1 MSRSVTILLLRGDPF
16 DTVRQESERSLEFAL
31 KAGYR
36 DTADR
41 ILSQQRF
48 IAAMQ
53 GRTASLSSLSDAQF
67 DESTFEA
74 QLTNRTALMVC
85 FYWIIK
91 LQSGFF
97 AGEYREALVAAEKAK
112 ELLWSA
118 VAHIQMLDCFYYTAL
133 TVTSLYE
140 NAAPG
145 MQAEWR
151 NLLAAHCEQLRE
163 WADNYPSTF
172 ADKHALVSAEIARIE
187 GRDLEAMRLY
197 DDAIRAARENGFVQ
211 NEAIAYE
218 LATRFYIAR
227 GFDLIAEA
235 YLRKARYCYL
245 RWGGA
250 GKVRQLDELYPQLR
264 ELEVVPGPTTTIGA
278 PIENLDLAT
287 VIKLSQAVSGEMV
300 FEKLIETLMHTA
312 VEHAGA
318 ERGVL
323 ILDQGS
329 EQRIQAEATI
339 GEGAIRV
346 DWKRALAEVT
356 TVPQSILRYVAR
368 THESVILDDA
378 SSQPPFSEDSYIRQ
392 RGARSVLCLPLINQ
406 SKLIGIL
413 YLENNLASQ
422 VFTPARIAV
431 LKLLAS
437 QAAISL
443 ENTRLYRDLAQR
455 EAKIR
460 RLVDANIVGIFIGNL
475 DGDIVEANEA
485 FLRMSSKKWSR

>member
-1 MSRSVTILLLRGDPF
+1 
-16 DTVRQESERSLEFAL
+16 
-31 KAGYR
+31 
-36 DTADR
+36 
-41 ILSQQRF
+41 
-48 IAAMQ
+48 MQ

-67 DESTFEA
+67 DESTFET

-91 LQSGFF
+91 LQSRFL

-118 VAHIQMLDCFYYTAL
+118 VAHIQMLDYFYYTAL

-140 NAAPG
+140 SAAPG

-151 NLLAAHCEQLRE
+151 NLLAAHREQLRE
-163 WADNYPSTF
+163 WADNYPPTF
-172 ADKHALVSAEIARIE
+172 ADKYALVSAEIARIE

-197 DDAIRAARENGFVQ
+197 DDAIRSARENGFVQ
-211 NEAIAYE
+211 NEGIAYE
-218 LATRFYIAR
+218 LATRFYTAR

-235 YLRKARYCYL
+235 YLRRARYCYL

-250 GKVRQLDELYPQLR
+250 GKVRQLDELYPQVR
-264 ELEVVPGPTTTIGA
+264 ELEPAPGPTTTIGA
-278 PIENLDLAT
+278 PIESLDLAT

-329 EQRIQAEATI
+329 EPRIQAEATI

-346 DWKRALAEVT
+346 DWKRALAEAT

-368 THESVILDDA
+368 THESVILNDA
-378 SSQPPFSEDSYIRQ
+378 SSQPPFSEDSYIRR

-460 RLVDANIVGIFIGNL
+460 RLVDANIVG
-475 DGDIVEANEA
+475 
-485 FLRMSSKKWSR
+485 